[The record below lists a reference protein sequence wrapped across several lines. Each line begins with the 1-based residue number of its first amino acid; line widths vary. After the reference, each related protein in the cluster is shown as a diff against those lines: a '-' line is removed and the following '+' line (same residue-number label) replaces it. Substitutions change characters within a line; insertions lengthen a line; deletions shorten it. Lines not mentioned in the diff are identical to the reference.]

1 MNTCMYDINTHGRRT
16 HFINVHNRSWILK
29 GVACSTKPWPRRC
42 YRIASCALKAE
53 FVGKSANRECV
64 NAFSSQYGR
73 WRFRAS
79 IRMGMQGRRRLHAR
93 TRQQTGGKNIPQW
106 MYWCSMQSWTSCWLL
121 RISHGGF
128 QTTDEFS
135 TGIKKVVIAGIYSN
149 KSAVVTL
156 A

>member
-29 GVACSTKPWPRRC
+29 DVACSTKPWPRRR

-53 FVGKSANRECV
+53 FVGKLADRECV
-64 NAFSSQYGR
+64 STFSLRYGR
-73 WRFRAS
+73 WHFRAS

-106 MYWCSMQSWTSCWLL
+106 MHWCSMQSWISCWLL